1 MSHKTLTLKKH
12 EETPAV
18 VVVPTDEQIREFLE
32 RERVRKADE
41 TSAANG
47 IDWRYDAPV
56 ESKPFDWSKL
66 QARDPSNLR
75 SVPVQAVPPRVWGNP
90 TLLRTA

>member
-1 MSHKTLTLKKH
+1 MSNKTLTLKKP
-12 EETPAV
+12 ETASTV
-18 VVVPTDEQIREFLE
+18 IVPTDEQIREFLE

-56 ESKPFDWSKL
+56 ESKPFDYSKL
-66 QARDPSNLR
+66 PIKDPANLR
-75 SVPVQAVPPRVWGNP
+75 SSPVQAVPPRVWGNP